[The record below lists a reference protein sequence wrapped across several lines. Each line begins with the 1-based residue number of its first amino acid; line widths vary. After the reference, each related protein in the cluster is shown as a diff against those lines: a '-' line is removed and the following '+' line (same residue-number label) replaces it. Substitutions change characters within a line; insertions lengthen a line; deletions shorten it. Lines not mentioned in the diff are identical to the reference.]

1 MQSRT
6 HNSAGYGEKYQGLMR
21 YFPSS
26 MSFTFFI
33 RVTTSS
39 LPCVTILPDCRGVFS
54 AEGISC
60 ESSSIGVTVGVAGA
74 TTAGGGGG
82 AGVTGVAGAGV
93 DIEGVFRFRLIFFWS
108 AAART
113 ALPLTWTSGVCEW
126 TGLVGREVEI
136 NRFGVETPVVVFW
149 PVVNP
154 SLRGN
159 WTFRVSKSS
168 SRTHSSSLLL
178 TKKSFVIVCEEEREL
193 ELTYSPH
200 SVHNMKRCRCL
211 L

>member
-6 HNSAGYGEKYQGLMR
+6 HNSAGYGEKYHGLMR

-60 ESSSIGVTVGVAGA
+60 ESSSIGVTVGVAGVA
-74 TTAGGGGG
+74 VGGGG

-93 DIEGVFRFRLIFFWS
+93 DIDGVFLLRFIFF
-108 AAART
+108 
-113 ALPLTWTSGVCEW
+113 
-126 TGLVGREVEI
+126 
-136 NRFGVETPVVVFW
+136 
-149 PVVNP
+149 
-154 SLRGN
+154 
-159 WTFRVSKSS
+159 
-168 SRTHSSSLLL
+168 
-178 TKKSFVIVCEEEREL
+178 
-193 ELTYSPH
+193 
-200 SVHNMKRCRCL
+200 
-211 L
+211 